1 VDAFLIVNVDL
12 AVEDLAVTDLAVAVE
27 DLAVDFDS
35 FVFLFFSK

>member
-12 AVEDLAVTDLAVAVE
+12 AVEDLAVAVE